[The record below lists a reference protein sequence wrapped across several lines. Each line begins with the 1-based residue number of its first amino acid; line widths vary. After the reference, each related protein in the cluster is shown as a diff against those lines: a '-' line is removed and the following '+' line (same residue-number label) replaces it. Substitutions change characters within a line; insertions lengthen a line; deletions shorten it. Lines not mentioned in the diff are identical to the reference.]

1 MLPTSSL
8 TFIRRLFVLLG
19 LGLLAVASSVQA
31 RELYA
36 APGAS
41 DATEPGDG
49 TRARPFTSLHH
60 AVKQLQ
66 PGDTLL
72 LKAGTYKLTEPLRLG
87 PGGREKA
94 WVVIKGAGDGEAII
108 DGSEWKHTPQVSA
121 RLGATGM
128 VHVEGPSYVR
138 FEDLTLKNSLAM
150 GIFVRGPSHHVD
162 IENIRTAHTYSC
174 GIGAW
179 NTHHIR
185 ILRNTVTDANNL
197 EMRDM
202 AQPKPR
208 EAPHE
213 AISLGGVTDFE
224 IAWNHVH
231 DSHKEGIDVKEASR
245 DGRVHHNIV
254 RRVHRQALYADA
266 WYGMLEN
273 VSFDH
278 NYVEDCEWGVV
289 LSCEGEGAWMRKI
302 WVHNNVFV
310 RTRGSGVYFG
320 RWGLDGER
328 REIVIAHNTLV
339 RNGTVNHWAGGTGG
353 IDLRSPVAEAITVAN
368 NIVVDSGAFGIGSV
382 QVKDADDN
390 ATVKH
395 ASVQANL
402 VFPWVAKAAEPT
414 DSTSRYGVSRAFG
427 RQATLV
433 EDPRFM
439 APAEGDFRLAK
450 NSPAR
455 GRAAKLSLKLP
466 YAERS
471 ENLGASDE
479 ALKFAREAFSTGK
492 K

>member
-1 MLPTSSL
+1 MFHARSRTSWRSL
-8 TFIRRLFVLLG
+8 MIATSIA
-19 LGLLAVASSVQA
+19 LLAMFSSAQA

-36 APGAS
+36 IPAAS
-41 DATEPGDG
+41 DSTEPGEG
-49 TRARPFTSLHH
+49 TAARPFTSLHH

-72 LKAGTYKLTEPLRLG
+72 LKAGTYKLTQPLRLG
-87 PGGREKA
+87 PGGREDA

-121 RLGATGM
+121 RLGGTGM
-128 VHVEGPSYVR
+128 VHVEGPSYLR

-150 GIFVRGPSHHVD
+150 GIFVRGPSHHID
-162 IENIRTAHTYSC
+162 IEKVRTAHTYSC

-197 EMRDM
+197 DLRDM

-213 AISLGGVTDFE
+213 AISLGGVAAFE

-289 LSCEGEGAWMRKI
+289 LSCEGEGAWMRRI

-339 RNGTVNHWAGGTGG
+339 RNGAVNHWAGGTGG

-382 QVKDADDN
+382 QVKEADDN

-395 ASVQANL
+395 AEARGNL
-402 VFPWVAKAAEPT
+402 VFPWVSEEAPPSDRT
-414 DSTSRYGVSRAFG
+414 STYGISRAFG
-427 RQATLV
+427 RKSTLV

-439 APAEGDFRLAK
+439 AAAEGDFRLAE

-455 GRAAKLSLKLP
+455 GRAAELSLELP
-466 YAERS
+466 YAERN
-471 ENLGASDE
+471 ENPGADDD
-479 ALKFAREAFSTGK
+479 ALKLARQAFSAGK